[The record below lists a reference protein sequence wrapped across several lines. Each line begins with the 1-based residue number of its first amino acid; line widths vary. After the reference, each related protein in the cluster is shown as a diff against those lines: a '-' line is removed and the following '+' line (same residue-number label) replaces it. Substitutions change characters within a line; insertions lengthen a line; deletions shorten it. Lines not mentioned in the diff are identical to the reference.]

1 MILPISNQNLM
12 KKKSNATLYLIIS
25 IFCWWWGG
33 IKEIKW
39 NTIIGKVKEGVA
51 CQVDVELKP
60 KAMKAL

>member
-33 IKEIKW
+33 DKGDK
-39 NTIIGKVKEGVA
+39 
-51 CQVDVELKP
+51 
-60 KAMKAL
+60 MKYNNWQS